1 MNDNTIDIK
10 LTYAMHYVKAIL
22 ESEDGIKQLAQ
33 KLVEL
38 EERKEILTSAIASK
52 SDVANY
58 LLRLYYKTYNRVKE
72 LEGKERDLRAITENF
87 NIDLMFREF
96 LRDSLDGKLRD
107 FIRPKRNEA
116 AKAACA
122 SQDNDTKKQ
131 MNGGTE

>member
-1 MNDNTIDIK
+1 M
-10 LTYAMHYVKAIL
+10 
-22 ESEDGIKQLAQ
+22 G
-33 KLVEL
+33 
-38 EERKEILTSAIASK
+38 
-52 SDVANY
+52 VAKY
-58 LLRLYYKTYNRVKE
+58 LLSLYYKTYNRVKE

-116 AKAACA
+116 AKAACV